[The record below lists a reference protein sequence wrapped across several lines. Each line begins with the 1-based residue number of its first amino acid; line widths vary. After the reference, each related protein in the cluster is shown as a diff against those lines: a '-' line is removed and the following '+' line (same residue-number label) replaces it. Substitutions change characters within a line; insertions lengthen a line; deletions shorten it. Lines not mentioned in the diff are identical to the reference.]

1 MKKGPVFLLTFLLV
15 GSSSVSLLT
24 SCTSVSRKPQNVSA
38 SAPVG
43 HNRLKEK
50 APKPEDVE
58 LDEYSAALVSDPIEP
73 VNRAIF
79 RFNDVVYT
87 VLLRPISKVYETVLP
102 KPVRR
107 GLDNVF
113 ENVRVPVR
121 LVNNVLQGKFV
132 RARHELEK
140 FLINSTI
147 GVGGIL
153 RQSNRIPSLAELPVA
168 DTGQTFAK
176 WGIGRGPY
184 IVLPLLGPSTLRDA
198 VGYAGD
204 SALNPVSWITTAF
217 GAPTW
222 AVAIPSTNTLR
233 ALPHHLRI
241 YDAATENTLDPYL
254 AARSAYIQY
263 RNEVA
268 LK

>member
-1 MKKGPVFLLTFLLV
+1 MKRHRSSLRPLLLLV
-15 GSSSVSLLT
+15 SSVALLT
-24 SCTSVSRKPQNVSA
+24 SCASVSRKPPEPA
-38 SAPVG
+38 FAAPVG
-43 HNRLKEK
+43 ENKLKGKPEK
-50 APKPEDVE
+50 AEETD
-58 LDEYSAALVSDPIEP
+58 LDEYSVALVSDPIEP

-79 RFNDVVYT
+79 RFNDGVYT
-87 VLLRPISKVYETVLP
+87 IVVRPISKVYETVLP
-102 KPVRR
+102 KPVRK
-107 GLDNVF
+107 GLDNVY
-113 ENVRVPVR
+113 ENLRLPVR
-121 LVNNVLQGKFV
+121 LVNNLLQGKFE

-140 FLINSTI
+140 FLVNSTI
-147 GVGGIL
+147 GIGGII
-153 RQSNRIPSLAELPVA
+153 RQSDRAPSLAEVPAA

-176 WGIGRGPY
+176 WGIRSGPY

-204 SALNPVSWITTAF
+204 SALNPVSWVTTAF

-233 ALPHHLRI
+233 SLPHHLRI
-241 YDAATENTLDPYL
+241 YDAATKNTLDPYL
-254 AARSAYIQY
+254 AARSAFIQY

>member
-1 MKKGPVFLLTFLLV
+1 MKKRPTVLLSFLLV
-15 GSSSVSLLT
+15 AASVSLLT
-24 SCTSVSRKPQNVSA
+24 GCASNYPKRPEPTVSA
-38 SAPVG
+38 AVG
-43 HNRLKEK
+43 DNKVKGKSVK
-50 APKPEDVE
+50 AEEAD
-58 LDEYSAALVSDPIEP
+58 LDEYSTVSVSDPWEP

-79 RFNDVVYT
+79 RFNDGVYT
-87 VLLRPISKVYETVLP
+87 ILLRPISKVYETVLP
-102 KPVRR
+102 KPVRK
-107 GLDNVF
+107 GLDNVA

-121 LVNNVLQGKFV
+121 LVNNVLQGKFE

-140 FLINSTI
+140 FLVNSTI
-147 GVGGIL
+147 GIGGIV
-153 RQSNRIPSLAELPVA
+153 RQSDRIPSLAEVPAA

-184 IVLPLLGPSTLRDA
+184 IVLPLLGPSTLRET

-204 SALNPVSWITTAF
+204 SALNPVSWVTTAF
-217 GAPTW
+217 GAPVW
-222 AVAIPSTNTLR
+222 AIAIPSTNTLR
-233 ALPHHLRI
+233 SLPHQLRI